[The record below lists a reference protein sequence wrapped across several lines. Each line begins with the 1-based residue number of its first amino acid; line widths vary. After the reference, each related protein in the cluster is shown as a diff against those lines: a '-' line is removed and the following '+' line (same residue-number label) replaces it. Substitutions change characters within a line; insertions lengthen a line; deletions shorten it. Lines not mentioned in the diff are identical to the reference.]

1 MKLGKVK
8 HEKKHGAGN
17 HSVKR
22 EIHPLYD
29 VLAEEIIHRHKRT
42 QNQIG
47 EEHTHQEALLA

>member
-1 MKLGKVK
+1 MKLGKVE
-8 HEKKHGAGN
+8 HEKKHSAGN

-29 VLAEEIIHRHKRT
+29 VLAKEIIHRHKRT

-47 EEHTHQEALLA
+47 EEHTHQKALLA